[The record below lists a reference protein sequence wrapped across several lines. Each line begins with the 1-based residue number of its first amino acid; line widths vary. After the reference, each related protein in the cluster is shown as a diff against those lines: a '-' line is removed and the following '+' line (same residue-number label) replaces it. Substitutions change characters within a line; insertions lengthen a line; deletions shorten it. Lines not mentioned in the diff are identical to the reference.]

1 MNFLKVVTDSDYER
15 YARTFNAVMPPPP
28 VTGPEMKSR
37 DARKS
42 TPSARFIVEQEGD
55 DVAVAGFSQS
65 EFGTDKHRFFTFV
78 FVREDRLGQGI
89 ATFAQE
95 RLLQTLEPYAPSVLE
110 ATCRESN
117 PAGLAF
123 LAEQGFFETM
133 REWESVLDVPS
144 FDSARFAGARERP
157 ESAGVRLTT
166 LAAEEARLGQE
177 PARKRLWELDAAV
190 GPDVPSDEPEVTP
203 PFDEWQKLLLGGPSF
218 RPESFFIAVAPD
230 DSYAGVSMLYH
241 REATPELS
249 TGLTGVRREWRR
261 HGIALALKLLAIE
274 HARKLG
280 APKIRTENATTNR
293 PMLSINEALGFE
305 KEPAWVLHKRELMK

>member
-1 MNFLKVVTDSDYER
+1 MNFIKVTTDADYER
-15 YARTFNAVMPPPP
+15 YARAFNAIMPPPP

-42 TPSARFIVEQEGD
+42 TPSARFIVEREGD

-78 FVREDRLGQGI
+78 FVQEDRLGQGV
-89 ATFAQE
+89 ATLAQE
-95 RLLQTLEPYAPSVLE
+95 RLLQALEPYVPSVLE

-117 PAGLAF
+117 SAGLAF

-144 FDSARFAGARERP
+144 FDPARFVGARERP
-157 ESAGVRLTT
+157 EAAGVRLTT

-177 PARKRLWELDAAV
+177 PARRLLWELDKYIA
-190 GPDVPSDEPEVTP
+190 PDVPSDEPEVTP
-203 PFDEWQKLLLGGPSF
+203 PFDEWEKLLLGGPGF

-230 DSYAGVSMLYH
+230 DSYAGVSMLFH
-241 REATPELS
+241 REATPDLS

-261 HGIALALKLLAIE
+261 NGIALALKLRAIE
-274 HARKLG
+274 HAKSLG
-280 APKIRTENATTNR
+280 APKIRTENATTNVG
-293 PMLSINEALGFE
+293 MLTINENLGFE
-305 KEPAWVLHKRELMK
+305 KEPVWVLYKRELTK